1 MLQNKKVEQPWS
13 CVSLDH
19 MYCSVLFI
27 CHENNFPITCLI
39 LYFLCNIDGCPNK
52 GVYREKKRD
61 REREKERERD
71 GSCCPAVHL
80 QPPVNHI
87 GKRRHFSQP
96 DVKARNHKLC
106 IFFQENVDTHNYVTL
121 FAKRAIMTFEILM
134 NYDQNII

>member
-1 MLQNKKVEQPWS
+1 MVALIKVCTERK
-13 CVSLDH
+13 
-19 MYCSVLFI
+19 
-27 CHENNFPITCLI
+27 E
-39 LYFLCNIDGCPNK
+39 
-52 GVYREKKRD
+52 
-61 REREKERERD
+61 REREREGGGRKRERARD